1 MYFMY
6 SFFRCVSYGC
16 DGDHLCVSHHDGHSA
31 QFFLP
36 RTHINPCPHLGSN
49 VSIYLI
55 RKTTYNTTIMIC
67 ITLPGIHINVLYS
80 YVLPTYLLFLWLWYR
95 CKLLLNELLRLFTE
109 TFFICSLTYNASTKN
124 GGQITFRLVHL
135 YQYMYYFQN
144 WCIFWEVILLIPKCW
159 HKK

>member
-6 SFFRCVSYGC
+6 SFCRCVSYGC

-36 RTHINPCPHLGSN
+36 RTHINTCPHLGSN

-55 RKTTYNTTIMIC
+55 RKTTYYTTTIMIC

-80 YVLPTYLLFLWLWYR
+80 YVLGRYFFNKWYR
-95 CKLLLNELLRLFTE
+95 CKLFLNELLRLFTE
-109 TFFICSLTYNASTKN
+109 TFFICSFAYNASTKN
-124 GGQITFRLVHL
+124 RGQITFRLVHL
-135 YQYMYYFQN
+135 YQYM
-144 WCIFWEVILLIPKCW
+144 CSTIFKTGVYLESYTANT
-159 HKK
+159 